1 MGPYEHYNQVHLKP
15 WFLVWHRIMLFFMEH
30 ELQAVGPTVTIP
42 YWDWTSYSHDPWND
56 VALSNRMFG
65 NQRIQKRLRSG
76 WSHFRNFPVFYWHS
90 GRHSAYC
97 LIRHSNI
104 FLNPF
109 TSARAIDRNYL
120 NEPNIARF
128 AEAIELV
135 PHATTRN
142 NIGGEFAG
150 HTSPGDPL
158 FYSHHAFVDK
168 LWFDWQNRHREK
180 YHTYHLDLDANVPV
194 WGLKVRQ
201 ALDPISNL
209 CYRYPMEHF
218 IVSPPLNATDDELML
233 HAKNFILKGLNNQT
247 IFNPL
252 PIDFIRT
259 MGYDQAKVRQLERRD
274 PVLIASRGDKF

>member
-1 MGPYEHYNQVHLKP
+1 
-15 WFLVWHRIMLFFMEH
+15 MLFFMEH

-76 WSHFRNFPVFYWHS
+76 
-90 GRHSAYC
+90 C
-97 LIRHSNI
+97 
-104 FLNPF
+104 
-109 TSARAIDRNYL
+109 ARAIDRNYL

-158 FYSHHAFVDK
+158 FIRTTRSS
-168 LWFDWQNRHREK
+168 
-180 YHTYHLDLDANVPV
+180 
-194 WGLKVRQ
+194 
-201 ALDPISNL
+201 IS
-209 CYRYPMEHF
+209 CGSIGKTVTVK